1 MGSNMIM
8 EFQNMKI
15 LILGNLGLGEFF
27 ATMQFQVKLRWI
39 NMQRLSF
46 LIKVEFK

>member
-8 EFQNMKI
+8 EFQNMKS
-15 LILGNLGLGEFF
+15 LTLGNLGLGEFF
-27 ATMQFQVKLRWI
+27 TTIQSQLKPRWI
-39 NMQRLSF
+39 NMQRICF